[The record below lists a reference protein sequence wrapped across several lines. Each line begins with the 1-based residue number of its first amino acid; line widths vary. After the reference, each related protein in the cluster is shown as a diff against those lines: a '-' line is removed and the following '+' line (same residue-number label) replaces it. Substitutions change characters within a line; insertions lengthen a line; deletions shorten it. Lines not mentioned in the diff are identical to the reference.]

1 MTRKING
8 VVVLGTRSARR
19 TRRPRRQHQPTPAPV
34 VIVRAAS
41 VAATQP
47 TPAQRAR
54 RAAARRR
61 AAEATDAARRGW
73 PASWD
78 DPGLRMRIEAV
89 PQAAR
94 ILQEAPTIAADP
106 AAGAVEVG
114 RDLHGR
120 PVAVVLHAP
129 TWSLVIHRTGNP
141 NQPVTSRAYLDG
153 YSTDAPPDFCFDA
166 DCTVTGV
173 EWSDM
178 IAAVLAAV
186 T

>member
-1 MTRKING
+1 MPVIQVDTG
-8 VVVLGTRSARR
+8 SAESGSLAVLCHL
-19 TRRPRRQHQPTPAPV
+19 PRRK
-34 VIVRAAS
+34 
-41 VAATQP
+41 
-47 TPAQRAR
+47 
-54 RAAARRR
+54 
-61 AAEATDAARRGW
+61 
-73 PASWD
+73 
-78 DPGLRMRIEAV
+78 
-89 PQAAR
+89 
-94 ILQEAPTIAADP
+94 EAPTIAADP

-173 EWSDM
+173 EWSNM